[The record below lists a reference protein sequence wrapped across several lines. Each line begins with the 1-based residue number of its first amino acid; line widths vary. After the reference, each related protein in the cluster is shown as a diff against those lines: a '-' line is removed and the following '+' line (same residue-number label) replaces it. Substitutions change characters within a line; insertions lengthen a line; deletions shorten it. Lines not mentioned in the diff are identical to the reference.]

1 MSMEITEIKITPLEN
16 QRIKAFVAITF
27 DNAFV
32 IKSMRLMEGQK
43 GLYLRMPS
51 RKKANGVYQDIA
63 HPINNEMRQEMEKAV
78 IEAYKEQVGNAVDD
92 IGDIGDIE
100 TASQV

>member
-1 MSMEITEIKITPLEN
+1 MEITEIKITPLAN
-16 QRIKAFVAITF
+16 QRIKAYVAITF

-51 RKKANGVYQDIA
+51 RKRPTGVYQDIA
-63 HPINNEMRQEMEKAV
+63 HPINNEMRQKMEKAV
-78 IEAYKEQVGNAVDD
+78 IDAYQDKIANEVTPSEKTTDM
-92 IGDIGDIE
+92 
-100 TASQV
+100 